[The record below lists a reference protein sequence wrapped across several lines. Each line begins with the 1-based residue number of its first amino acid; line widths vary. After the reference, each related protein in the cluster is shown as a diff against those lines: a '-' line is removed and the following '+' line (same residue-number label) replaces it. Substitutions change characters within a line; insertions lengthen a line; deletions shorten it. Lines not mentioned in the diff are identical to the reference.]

1 MEPATLRTRSPVSCT
16 TSTGLLSFTVV
27 AQSDTYSADGAAAS
41 MPCAAATIT
50 ATPVVDVDVKT
61 GNAFAPAGIKQ
72 GTATVDGA
80 IVTQWVNA
88 ATLPG
93 VTYHLRC
100 RATLSDGR
108 VLVISADLPVVKA

>member
-1 MEPATLRTRSPVSCT
+1 MT
-16 TSTGLLSFTVV
+16 TSLPEKDHKEVVPILFDFT
-27 AQSDTYSADGAAAS
+27 DEIG
-41 MPCAAATIT
+41 AATIT
-50 ATPVVDVDVKT
+50 GTPVVDVDVKT

-72 GTATVDGA
+72 GTATVNGA
-80 IVTQWVNA
+80 VVTQWVNA

-100 RATLSDGR
+100 RAALSDTR